1 MFTELNIGNETYK
14 LRLTTRTSIALEK
27 ALGYNPLSMFMDM
40 DNGNMPKLT
49 DMLIILHSMLQS
61 MNHGINL
68 DKTYDLFDTYV
79 ADGHNL
85 FDLVPVFIEVFQ
97 ECGYMAKTNSSIE
110 TDEKN

>member
-27 ALGYNPLSMFMDM
+27 ALGYNPLSMFMAM
-40 DNGNMPKLT
+40 DEGSMPKLT
-49 DMLIILHSMLQS
+49 DMLIILHSMLQA
-61 MNHGINL
+61 MHHGITL
-68 DKTYDLFDTYV
+68 DKTYDLFDIYV

-97 ECGYMAKTNSSIE
+97 ESGYMAKSNSIIE
-110 TDEKN
+110 VDEKN

>member
-1 MFTELNIGNETYK
+1 MFVELNIGNEIYK

-61 MNHGINL
+61 LHHGITL
-68 DKTYDLFDTYV
+68 DRTYDLFDTYV
-79 ADGHNL
+79 SEGHNL

-97 ECGYMAKTNSSIE
+97 ESGYMAKSSAIE
-110 TDEKN
+110 ASGEKN

>member
-1 MFTELNIGNETYK
+1 MFIDLPIGNEVYK

-40 DNGNMPKLT
+40 DNGNMPKMT

-61 MNHGINL
+61 MNHGITL
-68 DKTYDLFDTYV
+68 DKTYDLFDQYV

-97 ECGYMAKTNSSIE
+97 ESGYMAKTNGIE
-110 TDEKN
+110 GEIEKN

>member
-14 LRLTTRTSIALEK
+14 LRLTTRTSVTLEK
-27 ALGYNPLSMFMDM
+27 ALGYNPLTMFMNM
-40 DNGNMPKLT
+40 DNGQMPKLT
-49 DMLIILHSMLQS
+49 DMLIILHSMLQA
-61 MNHGINL
+61 MHHGISL

-97 ECGYMAKTNSSIE
+97 ESGYMAKSNGIE
-110 TDEKN
+110 VDGEKN

>member
-1 MFTELNIGNETYK
+1 MFIELTIGNETYK

-27 ALGYNPLSMFMDM
+27 ALGYNPISMFMDM
-40 DNGNMPKLT
+40 DNGNMPKMT

-61 MNHGINL
+61 LNHNINM
-68 DKTYDLFDTYV
+68 DKTYDLFDQYV

-97 ECGYMAKTNSSIE
+97 ESGYMAKSNDIE
-110 TDEKN
+110 NEEKN